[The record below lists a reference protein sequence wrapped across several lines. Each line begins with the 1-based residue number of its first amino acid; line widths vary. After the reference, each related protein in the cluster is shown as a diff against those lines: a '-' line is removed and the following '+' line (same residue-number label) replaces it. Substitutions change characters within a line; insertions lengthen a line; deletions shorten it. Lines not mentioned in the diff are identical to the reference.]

1 MKNIS
6 DHITFKEATSSPTAI
21 RKGIDNTPDQYQLS
35 AMVKVSNRCFEPIR
49 KWYGKPIKIN
59 SFFRSPELNTAI
71 GGSNSSQ
78 HCKGEAIDIDA
89 DEDNHLLFD
98 WIKKNLDFDQLIFE
112 FGTDENPDWIHISY
126 TEARPNR
133 NEVLKAYKIDGK
145 TIYKKIKL

>member
-6 DHITFKEATSSPTAI
+6 DHITFKEATGSPTAI

-35 AMVKVSNRCFEPIR
+35 AMGKVANRCFEPLR

-59 SFFRSPELNTAI
+59 SFFRGPELNAII
-71 GGSNSSQ
+71 GGSDSSQ
-78 HCKGEAIDIDA
+78 HPKGEAIDIDA

-145 TIYKKIKL
+145 TIYKRI